1 MNAVVEEMTAI
12 LEGDPD
18 ALEHY
23 GIKRRSGRY
32 PWGSGE
38 DPYQH
43 SGDFLSRIDELTK
56 NASEKI
62 NQIAQDSTLT
72 LEEKKEKIQEVYEY
86 TNEMERYLMEQTQ
99 LALEDAMEIYE
110 VDAQK
115 YSELTGN
122 KMLDDEKW
130 VNSFEEMKIAQI
142 TGFTELQ
149 DWDQQFSDSWDDTV
163 RNLITTTDEFVEKNA
178 EAFDTVKMDIKNASE
193 EMGDDLN
200 QIADDTNKVRD
211 SIIDMGADAEQ
222 TIISVIDYAKT
233 WSDEWSAAIDAII
246 SKNELLAKSCDTIIS
261 KLADAQAAN
270 DALNQAEAD
279 ASQSNENGS
288 GCKSKKG

>member
-1 MNAVVEEMTAI
+1 
-12 LEGDPD
+12 
-18 ALEHY
+18 
-23 GIKRRSGRY
+23 
-32 PWGSGE
+32 
-38 DPYQH
+38 
-43 SGDFLSRIDELTK
+43 
-56 NASEKI
+56 
-62 NQIAQDSTLT
+62 
-72 LEEKKEKIQEVYEY
+72 
-86 TNEMERYLMEQTQ
+86 MEQTQ

-149 DWDQQFSDSWDDTV
+149 DWDQQFSDSWDNTV

-211 SIIDMGADAEQ
+211 SIIDMGADAE
-222 TIISVIDYAKT
+222 
-233 WSDEWSAAIDAII
+233 
-246 SKNELLAKSCDTIIS
+246 
-261 KLADAQAAN
+261 
-270 DALNQAEAD
+270 
-279 ASQSNENGS
+279 
-288 GCKSKKG
+288 